1 MAWVEFRKGKLIDSD
16 KFSYIGV
23 IEETVT
29 VDDTEDDGEYCI
41 RFVCDGRNYSTE
53 SYGSREKCEIAF
65 RYLRYALK
73 LGVPN
78 IDMTSVPQLVD
89 ETSVPQDRIPM
100 TEEYLLSK
108 GFQKE
113 IDEELGLEGFVTP
126 DERIIVGSQHPYKIL
141 PYDWNVIVKNWDMN
155 DIGSL
160 DFAYVDQFE
169 AFLKLCGVDYGEK

>member
-23 IEETVT
+23 IEETGT

-73 LGVPN
+73 LGVSN

-100 TEEYLLSK
+100 TEEYLLNK
-108 GFQKE
+108 GFTKD
-113 IDEELGLEGFVTP
+113 IDELLEVEEFFSPNNQIMVRHHDTN
-126 DERIIVGSQHPYKIL
+126 RLSPY
-141 PYDWNVIVKNWDMN
+141 NWYVHVDNQSM
-155 DIGSL
+155 DTIGSL